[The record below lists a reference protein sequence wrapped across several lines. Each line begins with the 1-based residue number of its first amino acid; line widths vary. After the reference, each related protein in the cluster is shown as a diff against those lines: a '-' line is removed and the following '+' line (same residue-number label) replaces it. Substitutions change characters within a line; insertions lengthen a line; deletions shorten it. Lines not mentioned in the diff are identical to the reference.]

1 MIRLLCLF
9 AVAALLTP
17 FLANITSAQL
27 PAPEPSLIGDYVCVV
42 DASTAL
48 MYGDDKQDH
57 AVVPTLSAEERTFFM
72 SIERNGFSSD
82 PATCAPRDAGSAF
95 MCHAQFKMTI
105 KKPHLYYFWGD
116 GYQFHDI
123 AGGAVIQMHKDA
135 SFTWAE
141 PNARDFTGSWLRD
154 GRCNRVT
161 R

>member
-1 MIRLLCLF
+1 MIRLWCLF
-9 AVAALLTP
+9 AVIALASSLLAA
-17 FLANITSAQL
+17 FASAQVL
-27 PAPEPSLIGDYVCVV
+27 ASEQSLVGNYICVV

-48 MYGDDKQDH
+48 VYGDDKQDH
-57 AVVPTLSAEERTFFM
+57 AIVPTLSAEEKTFFM

-82 PATCAPRDAGSAF
+82 PATCAPRDADSAF

-105 KKPHLYYFWGD
+105 KEPLYYFWSD

-123 AGGAVIQMHKDA
+123 AGGAVIQMHNDA

-141 PNARDFTGSWLRD
+141 PNARDFTGSLLRE
-154 GRCNRVT
+154 GRCNRIT